1 MDGLATL
8 ESLQPTGSDDG
19 VETILARSGLDLAG
33 SDLAGS
39 DLAGL
44 DLAGLDLAGLDLAGQ
59 SALGGSAEAFPSLA
73 ADMPIRF
80 GRVRQHTLRN
90 PISCVG
96 VGLHT
101 GRTIRLTLRP
111 APVDSGIVFHRVDL
125 GIRMPARHDM
135 VIDTRLSTVIA
146 SREQPEARIATVE
159 HVMAALAG
167 CLIDNAIIEVDGP
180 EIPVLDGSA
189 APFVFLLD
197 CAGRQEQQGAR
208 SMIEVLRRIRVED
221 GAAFAELRPAT
232 QPCLSLSL
240 SIAFPARAIGRQAC
254 SMTLTDRAFRNEVA
268 DCRTFTMLGEIEAL
282 RASGLARGG
291 SLDNAVVVDDA
302 RVLNPAG
309 LRRRDEFVRHK
320 LLDAIGDLALAGQP
334 IRGAFIGHR
343 SGHGLNN
350 RLLHA
355 LLSDSSAWRL
365 SGRGVLPD
373 VSLAA

>member
-8 ESLQPTGSDDG
+8 ESLQANGSDDG
-19 VETILARSGLDLAG
+19 MDGILDRAGHGDVEGV
-33 SDLAGS
+33 SD
-39 DLAGL
+39 
-44 DLAGLDLAGLDLAGQ
+44 
-59 SALGGSAEAFPSLA
+59 AFPSLA
-73 ADMPIRF
+73 SDMPIRF

-101 GRTIRLTLRP
+101 GRTIHLTLRP
-111 APVDSGIVFHRVDL
+111 APVDSGIVFHRTDL
-125 GIRMPARHDM
+125 GIAIPARHDR
-135 VIDTRLSTVIA
+135 VTETRLSTVLA
-146 SREQPEARIATVE
+146 CRDNPQARVATVE

-180 EIPVLDGSA
+180 EVPVLDGSS
-189 APFVFLLD
+189 APFVFLVD
-197 CAGRQEQQGAR
+197 CAGRQEQQGSR
-208 SMIEVLRRIRVED
+208 SMIEVLKRIRVEE
-221 GAAFAELRPAT
+221 GEAFAELRPAS

-240 SIAFPARAIGRQAC
+240 SIAFPARAIGRQAY
-254 SMTLTDRAFRNEVA
+254 SMTLTDRTFRSEVA
-268 DCRTFTMLGEIEAL
+268 DCRTFAMLGEIEAL
-282 RASGLARGG
+282 RASGLAQGG

-320 LLDAIGDLALAGQP
+320 LLDAVGDLALAGHP

-355 LLSDSSAWRL
+355 LLSDPGAWRI
-365 SGRGVLPD
+365 SGRGPLPD

>member
-8 ESLQPTGSDDG
+8 ESLHGAGGGDSMDSALQDPTTDALL
-19 VETILARSGLDLAG
+19 E
-33 SDLAGS
+33 
-39 DLAGL
+39 
-44 DLAGLDLAGLDLAGQ
+44 Q
-59 SALGGSAEAFPSLA
+59 SAFPFLA
-73 ADMPIRF
+73 PDMPVRF

-111 APVDSGIVFHRVDL
+111 APADTGIVFVRNDL
-125 GIRMPARHDM
+125 GIEIPARHDL
-135 VIDTRLSTVIA
+135 VVDTRLSTVIA
-146 SREQPEARIATVE
+146 SREHPEARIATVE

-167 CLIDNAIIEVDGP
+167 CMIDNAVVEVDGP
-180 EIPVLDGSA
+180 EVPILDGSA

-197 CAGRQEQQGAR
+197 CAGRQEQQGSR
-208 SMIEVLRRIRVED
+208 GMIEVLKRVRVET
-221 GAAFAELRPAT
+221 GESFAELRPAT
-232 QPCLSLSL
+232 RPCLSLAL
-240 SIAFPARAIGRQAC
+240 SIAFPARAIGRQAY
-254 SMTLTDRAFRNEVA
+254 SMALTERAFRAEVA

-282 RASGLARGG
+282 RAAGLARGG

-302 RVLNPAG
+302 RVVNPAG

-320 LLDAIGDLALAGQP
+320 VLDAVGDLALAGQA

-343 SGHGLNN
+343 SGHALNN

-355 LLSDSSAWRL
+355 LLSDQSAWRI
-365 SGRGVLPD
+365 SGRGVVPD
-373 VSLAA
+373 SIAA